1 MILIIVSYK
10 TIFHCV
16 LLYHTI
22 SPTITP
28 SQMEHGDAPSRCKW
42 QVSRNLLSGILKM
55 TTYTNINLS
64 TLAFT
69 VAAACLLKVAGT
81 LNGDPS
87 FTWGMAC
94 IYAPMIIGCRYVAL
108 DIAR

>member
-1 MILIIVSYK
+1 MS
-10 TIFHCV
+10 
-16 LLYHTI
+16 
-22 SPTITP
+22 
-28 SQMEHGDAPSRCKW
+28 A
-42 QVSRNLLSGILKM
+42 
-55 TTYTNINLS
+55 YTKINLS

-69 VAAACLLKVAGT
+69 VLAAVLLKVAGT

-94 IYAPMIIGCRYVAL
+94 IYAPMIVGCRYVAL